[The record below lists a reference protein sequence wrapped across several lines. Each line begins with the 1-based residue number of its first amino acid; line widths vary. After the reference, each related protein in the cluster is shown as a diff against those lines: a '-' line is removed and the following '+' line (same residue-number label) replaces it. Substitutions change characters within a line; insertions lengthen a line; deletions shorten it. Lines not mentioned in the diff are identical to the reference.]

1 MEKIDKWEKTLNFSL
16 YENLILSK
24 IPKRNTNYD
33 ITDVN
38 NNKLDIIID
47 LSTQK
52 DSYDIPKNTE
62 YYHIIF
68 EKKKILAEEKINFIM
83 NILNKN
89 KNKKILIHCH
99 YGFNRTGFIF
109 VNYLCNHGIKIDD
122 AIKIFSKLRGRGIK
136 YIELISYLKNK
147 FK

>member
-1 MEKIDKWEKTLNFSL
+1 MEKINKWENTLNFSL

-38 NNKLDIIID
+38 NNKIDIIID

-52 DSYDIPKNTE
+52 DSYDIPKNTK
-62 YYHIIF
+62 YYHISF
-68 EKKKILAEEKINFIM
+68 EKKKILEENKINFIM
-83 NILNKN
+83 NLLNNN
-89 KNKKILIHCH
+89 KKKKILIHCH

-109 VNYLCNHGIKIDD
+109 INYLCSNGVKLND
-122 AIKIFSKLRGRGIK
+122 AINIFTKIRGRGIK
-136 YIELISYLKNK
+136 YAELLSYLKNK